1 MEFKGNEVKAG
12 VIIIAALLALGIF
25 LVAMFGV
32 RFDRET
38 KPYRVY
44 LDYVGGITEGTL
56 VKYRGLNV
64 GQVIELILPDA
75 QQPQIGLLIEVQK
88 DTPVRSDSRAFITSI
103 SLMSEQ
109 HLEISAGSPV
119 TEILPPGSV
128 IPSKEVL
135 SFAQMAEM
143 MTELGDQ
150 VQVLMTRVSD
160 LFNDHNRARLASIMG
175 GSDTLLRDLRGPALA
190 SMNSLQEMSHQL
202 AAVGANLTALTDTS
216 DGNIT
221 RVLANLERGT
231 ADMQQLMDEFNATLS
246 QLRATM
252 SANDRNL
259 GEIMENFQATSQNM
273 EEFSRMIKAQPWLL
287 VRKAA
292 PPERK
297 IK

>member
-1 MEFKGNEVKAG
+1 M
-12 VIIIAALLALGIF
+12 
-25 LVAMFGV
+25 
-32 RFDRET
+32 
-38 KPYRVY
+38 
-44 LDYVGGITEGTL
+44 
-56 VKYRGLNV
+56 
-64 GQVIELILPDA
+64 IELILPEG
-75 QQPQIGLLIEVQK
+75 QQYQIGLLIEVQK

-109 HLEISAGSPV
+109 HLEISAGSPEA
-119 TEILPPGSV
+119 EILPPGSV

-160 LFNDHNRARLASIMG
+160 LFNDQNRAHLASIMG
-175 GSDTLLRDLRGPALA
+175 GSDTLMQDLRRPALETVNA
-190 SMNSLQEMSHQL
+190 LQDMSRQL

-231 ADMQQLMDEFNATLS
+231 ADMQQLMDQFNATLN

-259 GEIMENFQATSQNM
+259 GEIVENFQATSQNM

>member
-12 VIIIAALLALGIF
+12 VIIIAAVLALGIF
-25 LVAMFGV
+25 LVAMLGV
-32 RFDRET
+32 RFDRDT
-38 KPYRVY
+38 KPYHVY

-64 GQVIELILPDA
+64 GQVIELILPEG
-75 QQPQIGLLIEVQK
+75 QQYQIGLLIEVQK

-109 HLEISAGSPV
+109 HLEISAGSPEA
-119 TEILPPGSV
+119 EILPPGSV

-160 LFNDHNRARLASIMG
+160 LFNDQNRAHLASIMG
-175 GSDTLLRDLRGPALA
+175 GSDTLMQDLRRPALETVNA
-190 SMNSLQEMSHQL
+190 LQDMSRQL

-231 ADMQQLMDEFNATLS
+231 ADMQQLMDQFNATLN

-259 GEIMENFQATSQNM
+259 GEIVENFQATSQNM